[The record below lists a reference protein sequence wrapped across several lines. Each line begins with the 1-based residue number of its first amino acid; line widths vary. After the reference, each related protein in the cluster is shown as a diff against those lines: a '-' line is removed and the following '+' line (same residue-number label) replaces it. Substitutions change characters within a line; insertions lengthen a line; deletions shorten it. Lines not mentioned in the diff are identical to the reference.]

1 MFARSSISHWIARF
15 VGGIALIVAAGCGL
29 PRRILPADPMNLFTF
44 ALGFGGFLLAL
55 HAVTP
60 LVRFVSM
67 ETRVRRE
74 WTKAAAEAF
83 AQASLP
89 RRVYYLL
96 AAVAQADGP
105 ITALERDA
113 VRRFVLARFL
123 DPSDT
128 DMLRAWEE
136 HTQRIGDIVTLAAKV
151 AQGLDP
157 AERDSLFCWCCLVAF
172 ADGSYRAPE
181 HQALQDVA
189 RGLGIDALRA
199 RMLFHLARAQFL
211 RGDTSG
217 EPARPATATDAR
229 TRALAVLGLPADA
242 TPDTIRK
249 RHRQLVRRFH
259 PDAQPNLGPVAQ
271 REATE
276 RFHEIQRAYEILV
289 T

>member
-15 VGGIALIVAAGCGL
+15 IGGITLIVAAGCGL

-44 ALGFGGFLLAL
+44 GLGFAGFLLAL

-67 ETRVRRE
+67 ESRVRRE
-74 WTKAAAEAF
+74 WTRAATEAF

-105 ITALERDA
+105 ITAVERDA

-123 DPSDT
+123 DPSDS
-128 DMLRAWEE
+128 DALRAWEE
-136 HTQRIGDIVTLAAKV
+136 HTLRIGDVVTLAAKI
-151 AQGLDP
+151 APGLDP

-181 HQALQDVA
+181 HQVLQDVA
-189 RGLGIDALRA
+189 KGLEIDALRA

-211 RGDTSG
+211 RGGTPS
-217 EPARPATATDAR
+217 EPPTPTDAR
-229 TRALAVLGLPADA
+229 TRALAVLGLPPDA

-249 RHRQLVRRFH
+249 RHRQLVRQFH

-276 RFHEIQRAYEILV
+276 RFHEIQRAYEMLA